1 MPSPASPLRADSVW
15 PIAVIGAGKIGR
27 SIAAMLTATGDY
39 HVTLVDRDETALAA
53 ASRPGV
59 ATRVIDVSDET
70 ALAAFLADKAAV
82 LSAAPFFLTGPIA
95 RAAKQAGTHYFDL
108 TEDVASTKL
117 VKDLAADAG
126 TLFAPQC
133 GLAPGFVSIAA
144 HDLATRFDALDTLT
158 LRVGALPCYPTNA
171 LKYNLTW
178 STDGLINEYCNP
190 CEAVVDGVPTLVQP
204 LEGYETFSLDGI
216 DYEAFNTSGG
226 LGSLAG
232 TLDGKVRNLRYLTAR
247 YPGHRD
253 IMRML
258 LTDLGLKDRRDLMRD
273 VMETAVATTRQDTVL
288 IFITASG
295 TRGDT
300 REEMSAIFKVA
311 AQEVDGETWSAIQL
325 TTSSG
330 ICTVLDLVRSGR
342 LPSSGFLRQETIPLD
357 AVLENRFGRVYAQ
370 GRVATL
376 PARSR
381 PRAAA

>member
-1 MPSPASPLRADSVW
+1 MPSPALPHRSDSVW
-15 PIAVIGAGKIGR
+15 PVAIIGAGKIGR
-27 SIAAMLTATGDY
+27 SLAAMLTATGDY
-39 HVTLVDRDETALAA
+39 RVTLADRDEAALAA

-59 ATRVIDVSDET
+59 ETRVIDVSDEK
-70 ALAAFLADKAAV
+70 ALAAFLAGKTAV

-95 RAAKQAGTHYFDL
+95 RAAKAAGTHYFDL

-117 VKDLAADAG
+117 VKDLADGAE

-133 GLAPGFVSIAA
+133 GLAPGFVSVAA
-144 HDLATRFDALDTLT
+144 HDLVTRFDALDTLT
-158 LRVGALPCYPTNA
+158 LRVGALPRYPTNA

-204 LEGYETFSLDGI
+204 LEGYETFSLDGV

-226 LGSLAG
+226 LGSLAE

-258 LTDLGLKDRRDLMRD
+258 LTDLGLRDRRDLMRD
-273 VMETAVATTRQDTVL
+273 VMETAVAATRQDTVL

-295 TRGDT
+295 TRGDA
-300 REEMSAIFKVA
+300 REEMSSIFKVA

-330 ICTVLDLVRSGR
+330 ICAALDLVRNGR
-342 LPSSGFLRQETIPLD
+342 LPRSGFLRQETIPLD
-357 AVLENRFGRVYAQ
+357 AMLENRFGKVYAQ
-370 GRVATL
+370 GRVAAL
-376 PARSR
+376 PSRTR